1 MISITAARETKDISL
16 EDASRQL
23 GISVETLRFFEKN
36 PSEINISDAVMLTS
50 LYKVEINSVRFF

>member
-16 EDASRQL
+16 EDASMYL
-23 GISVETLRFFEKN
+23 GISIEALRFLENN

-50 LYKVEINSVRFF
+50 LYKVEINSVSFF